1 VNRGDESPLFLYSMI
16 PQKRIKELAEERIAE
31 HDPTIYIV
39 EIHVGAGNNILVE
52 IDKEN
57 GYVSIEDCVAISR
70 NIEHNLDR
78 ETEDFSLEVSSAGID
93 KPLRVYKQFIKNTGR
108 QVKVK
113 LAEKGSLEGTLVS
126 ADKDGLV
133 VETKEKKTV
142 EGRKKKEWVTEN
154 VPLKYNEIKE
164 TKLIITF

>member
-1 VNRGDESPLFLYSMI
+1 MI
-16 PQKRIKELAEERIAE
+16 PQKRIQELAEERIAE
-31 HDPTIYIV
+31 HDPSIYIV

-78 ETEDFSLEVSSAGID
+78 EAEDFSLEVSSAGID
-93 KPLRVYKQFIKNTGR
+93 KPLRVYKQFVKNTGR

-126 ADKDGLV
+126 ADKEGIV

-142 EGRKKKEWVTEN
+142 EGRRKKEWVTSQN
-154 VPLKYNEIKE
+154 PLKYKDIKE